1 MKERIQN
8 FIRVFAAFMVV
19 DIFLFFALWWVIE
32 YEWAVIVWGAPLL
45 SIPVALVL
53 AIFAFFKITFKI
65 PYGHIVRWGIV
76 VDTIIFGIEMLNN
89 MMFK

>member
-19 DIFLFFALWWVIE
+19 DIFLFFMLWWVIE
-32 YEWAVIVWGAPLL
+32 YEWAVIVWGASLL

-53 AIFAFFKITFKI
+53 AIFAFFKITFKF
-65 PYGHIVRWGIV
+65 PYAQIVRWGIV
-76 VDTIIFGIEMLNN
+76 VDTIILGIEMLNN